1 MEVYQYCRFPYNSS
15 GSEVYSTVSLTYL
28 ISSTAT
34 NILPYFVCVASRA
47 GRPGYHVTMVQVSQP
62 VLVIAYILFVLLVG
76 LVHTCG
82 AGHWAPPGH
91 QLCHRQRCTG

>member
-1 MEVYQYCRFPYNSS
+1 MWKYTSRFPYNSS

-76 LVHTCG
+76 LVDQGIT
-82 AGHWAPPGH
+82 
-91 QLCHRQRCTG
+91 